1 MNMKN
6 SLQKR
11 TPVQNLQM
19 TVGTACAMGTAA
31 MMSTVMAYA
40 DVSTAIDKVFN
51 VGNQV
56 SNSIAKGL
64 TNVVVPIGIA
74 VFLYLLVRM
83 LLARK
88 NSLQK
93 RTPVQNLQMTVG
105 TACAMGTAAMMSTVM
120 AYADVSTAI
129 DKVFNVGNQVSNSI
143 AKGLT
148 NVVVPIG
155 IAVFLYLL
163 VRMLLASDPKDVQT
177 YKKRL
182 IVVAIIVVAAVAVP
196 GLMKVA
202 NELGGQ
208 INGELGGNNI
218 GGNNIGGNNI
228 GV

>member
-19 TVGTACAMGTAA
+19 AVGTACAMGTAT
-31 MMSTVMAYA
+31 MLSTVMAYA
-40 DVSTAIDKVFN
+40 VDSTANVSTAIDKVFS
-51 VGNQV
+51 VG
-56 SNSIAKGL
+56 S
-64 TNVVVPIGIA
+64 
-74 VFLYLLVRM
+74 
-83 LLARK
+83 
-88 NSLQK
+88 
-93 RTPVQNLQMTVG
+93 
-105 TACAMGTAAMMSTVM
+105 
-120 AYADVSTAI
+120 
-129 DKVFNVGNQVSNSI
+129 QVSNSI

-208 INGELGGNNI
+208 INGELGGKNI
-218 GGNNIGGNNI
+218 GSNNLGGNNI

>member
-11 TPVQNLQM
+11 IPVQNLQM
-19 TVGTACAMGTAA
+19 AVGTACAMGTAA

-74 VFLYLLVRM
+74 VFLYM
-83 LLARK
+83 
-88 NSLQK
+88 
-93 RTPVQNLQMTVG
+93 
-105 TACAMGTAAMMSTVM
+105 
-120 AYADVSTAI
+120 
-129 DKVFNVGNQVSNSI
+129 
-143 AKGLT
+143 
-148 NVVVPIG
+148 
-155 IAVFLYLL
+155 L

-182 IVVAIIVVAAVAVP
+182 IVVAIIVVAATRRKQPIRKGRSFTNQGTRPKNRYHTNRIRGSIPAITVSLLP
-196 GLMKVA
+196 
-202 NELGGQ
+202 
-208 INGELGGNNI
+208 
-218 GGNNIGGNNI
+218 
-228 GV
+228 

>member
-19 TVGTACAMGTAA
+19 AVGTACAMGTAA

-40 DVSTAIDKVFN
+40 DNVGNVGNAIDKVFN

-64 TNVVVPIGIA
+64 TNIVVPIGIA
-74 VFLYLLVRM
+74 VFLYM
-83 LLARK
+83 
-88 NSLQK
+88 
-93 RTPVQNLQMTVG
+93 
-105 TACAMGTAAMMSTVM
+105 
-120 AYADVSTAI
+120 
-129 DKVFNVGNQVSNSI
+129 
-143 AKGLT
+143 
-148 NVVVPIG
+148 
-155 IAVFLYLL
+155 L

-218 GGNNIGGNNI
+218 GG
-228 GV
+228 

>member
-19 TVGTACAMGTAA
+19 AVGTACAMGTAA

-40 DVSTAIDKVFN
+40 DNVGNAIDKVFK
-51 VGNQV
+51 VGDQV

-64 TNVVVPIGIA
+64 TNIVVPIGIA
-74 VFLYLLVRM
+74 VFLYM
-83 LLARK
+83 
-88 NSLQK
+88 
-93 RTPVQNLQMTVG
+93 
-105 TACAMGTAAMMSTVM
+105 
-120 AYADVSTAI
+120 
-129 DKVFNVGNQVSNSI
+129 
-143 AKGLT
+143 
-148 NVVVPIG
+148 
-155 IAVFLYLL
+155 L

-182 IVVAIIVVAAVAVP
+182 IVVAIIVVAAAAVP

-208 INGELGGNNI
+208 INGELV
-218 GGNNIGGNNI
+218 GNNI

>member
-19 TVGTACAMGTAA
+19 AVSTACAMGTAA

-40 DVSTAIDKVFN
+40 DNVGNAINKVFN

-64 TNVVVPIGIA
+64 TNIVVPIGIA
-74 VFLYLLVRM
+74 VFLYM
-83 LLARK
+83 
-88 NSLQK
+88 
-93 RTPVQNLQMTVG
+93 
-105 TACAMGTAAMMSTVM
+105 
-120 AYADVSTAI
+120 
-129 DKVFNVGNQVSNSI
+129 
-143 AKGLT
+143 
-148 NVVVPIG
+148 
-155 IAVFLYLL
+155 L

-182 IVVAIIVVAAVAVP
+182 IVVAIIVVAAAAVP

-208 INGELGGNNI
+208 INGELVGNNI
-218 GGNNIGGNNI
+218 GG
-228 GV
+228 

>member
-19 TVGTACAMGTAA
+19 AVSTACAMGTAA

-40 DVSTAIDKVFN
+40 DSADNVGNAIDKVFN
-51 VGNQV
+51 VGSQV
-56 SNSIAKGL
+56 SNSIARGL
-64 TNVVVPIGIA
+64 TNIVVPIGIA
-74 VFLYLLVRM
+74 VFLYM
-83 LLARK
+83 
-88 NSLQK
+88 
-93 RTPVQNLQMTVG
+93 
-105 TACAMGTAAMMSTVM
+105 
-120 AYADVSTAI
+120 
-129 DKVFNVGNQVSNSI
+129 
-143 AKGLT
+143 
-148 NVVVPIG
+148 
-155 IAVFLYLL
+155 L

-202 NELGGQ
+202 NELGSQ

-218 GGNNIGGNNI
+218 GS
-228 GV
+228 

>member
-19 TVGTACAMGTAA
+19 AVGTACAMGTAA

-40 DVSTAIDKVFN
+40 NVSDASDAIDKVFN
-51 VGNQV
+51 VG
-56 SNSIAKGL
+56 S
-64 TNVVVPIGIA
+64 
-74 VFLYLLVRM
+74 
-83 LLARK
+83 
-88 NSLQK
+88 
-93 RTPVQNLQMTVG
+93 
-105 TACAMGTAAMMSTVM
+105 
-120 AYADVSTAI
+120 
-129 DKVFNVGNQVSNSI
+129 QVSNSI

-208 INGELGGNNI
+208 INGELGGKNI
-218 GGNNIGGNNI
+218 GSNNI

>member
-11 TPVQNLQM
+11 IPVQNLQM
-19 TVGTACAMGTAA
+19 AVGTACAMGTAA

-40 DVSTAIDKVFN
+40 DASTANVSTAIDKVFN

-56 SNSIAKGL
+56 SASIAKGL

-74 VFLYLLVRM
+74 VFLYM
-83 LLARK
+83 
-88 NSLQK
+88 
-93 RTPVQNLQMTVG
+93 
-105 TACAMGTAAMMSTVM
+105 
-120 AYADVSTAI
+120 
-129 DKVFNVGNQVSNSI
+129 
-143 AKGLT
+143 
-148 NVVVPIG
+148 
-155 IAVFLYLL
+155 L

-208 INGELGGNNI
+208 INSELGGNNI
-218 GGNNIGGNNI
+218 GGK
-228 GV
+228 

>member
-19 TVGTACAMGTAA
+19 AVGTACAMGTAA

-40 DVSTAIDKVFN
+40 DNVGNAIDKVFN

-64 TNVVVPIGIA
+64 TNIVVPIGIA
-74 VFLYLLVRM
+74 VFLYM
-83 LLARK
+83 
-88 NSLQK
+88 
-93 RTPVQNLQMTVG
+93 
-105 TACAMGTAAMMSTVM
+105 
-120 AYADVSTAI
+120 
-129 DKVFNVGNQVSNSI
+129 
-143 AKGLT
+143 
-148 NVVVPIG
+148 
-155 IAVFLYLL
+155 L

-182 IVVAIIVVAAVAVP
+182 IVVAIIVVAAAAVP

-218 GGNNIGGNNI
+218 GSNNI

>member
-19 TVGTACAMGTAA
+19 AVGTACAMGTAA

-40 DVSTAIDKVFN
+40 DNVGNAIDKVFN

-64 TNVVVPIGIA
+64 TNIVVPIGIA
-74 VFLYLLVRM
+74 VFLYM
-83 LLARK
+83 
-88 NSLQK
+88 
-93 RTPVQNLQMTVG
+93 
-105 TACAMGTAAMMSTVM
+105 
-120 AYADVSTAI
+120 
-129 DKVFNVGNQVSNSI
+129 
-143 AKGLT
+143 
-148 NVVVPIG
+148 
-155 IAVFLYLL
+155 L

-202 NELGGQ
+202 NELGSQ
-208 INGELGGNNI
+208 INGELGGNKI
-218 GGNNIGGNNI
+218 GG
-228 GV
+228 

>member
-19 TVGTACAMGTAA
+19 AVGTACAMGTAT
-31 MMSTVMAYA
+31 MLSTVMAYA
-40 DVSTAIDKVFN
+40 DVSDAIDKVFK
-51 VGNQV
+51 VGSQV

-83 LLARK
+83 LLA
-88 NSLQK
+88 
-93 RTPVQNLQMTVG
+93 G
-105 TACAMGTAAMMSTVM
+105 
-120 AYADVSTAI
+120 
-129 DKVFNVGNQVSNSI
+129 
-143 AKGLT
+143 
-148 NVVVPIG
+148 
-155 IAVFLYLL
+155 
-163 VRMLLASDPKDVQT
+163 DPKDVQT

-202 NELGGQ
+202 NELGDQ
-208 INGELGGNNI
+208 INGELGGKSI
-218 GGNNIGGNNI
+218 D
-228 GV
+228 V

>member
-19 TVGTACAMGTAA
+19 AVGTACAMGTAT
-31 MMSTVMAYA
+31 MLSTVMAYA
-40 DVSTAIDKVFN
+40 DANVSTAID
-51 VGNQV
+51 
-56 SNSIAKGL
+56 
-64 TNVVVPIGIA
+64 T
-74 VFLYLLVRM
+74 
-83 LLARK
+83 
-88 NSLQK
+88 
-93 RTPVQNLQMTVG
+93 
-105 TACAMGTAAMMSTVM
+105 
-120 AYADVSTAI
+120 
-129 DKVFNVGNQVSNSI
+129 VFNVGNQVSNSI

-208 INGELGGNNI
+208 INSELGGNNI
-218 GGNNIGGNNI
+218 GG
-228 GV
+228 

>member
-19 TVGTACAMGTAA
+19 AVGTACAMGTAT
-31 MMSTVMAYA
+31 MLSTVMAYA
-40 DVSTAIDKVFN
+40 NVSTAIDKVFN
-51 VGNQV
+51 VG
-56 SNSIAKGL
+56 S
-64 TNVVVPIGIA
+64 
-74 VFLYLLVRM
+74 
-83 LLARK
+83 
-88 NSLQK
+88 
-93 RTPVQNLQMTVG
+93 
-105 TACAMGTAAMMSTVM
+105 
-120 AYADVSTAI
+120 
-129 DKVFNVGNQVSNSI
+129 QVSNSI

-163 VRMLLASDPKDVQT
+163 VRMLLASDPKDVQI

-202 NELGGQ
+202 NELGDQ

-218 GGNNIGGNNI
+218 G
-228 GV
+228 V

>member
-19 TVGTACAMGTAA
+19 AVGTACAMGTAA

-40 DVSTAIDKVFN
+40 DVSAN
-51 VGNQV
+51 
-56 SNSIAKGL
+56 
-64 TNVVVPIGIA
+64 
-74 VFLYLLVRM
+74 
-83 LLARK
+83 
-88 NSLQK
+88 
-93 RTPVQNLQMTVG
+93 
-105 TACAMGTAAMMSTVM
+105 
-120 AYADVSTAI
+120 VSTAI
-129 DKVFNVGNQVSNSI
+129 DKVFNVGNQVSNAI

-218 GGNNIGGNNI
+218 GG
-228 GV
+228 

>member
-19 TVGTACAMGTAA
+19 AVGTACAMGTAA

-40 DVSTAIDKVFN
+40 DNVGDAIDKVFN
-51 VGNQV
+51 VGSQV

-64 TNVVVPIGIA
+64 TNIVVPVGIA
-74 VFLYLLVRM
+74 VFLYM
-83 LLARK
+83 
-88 NSLQK
+88 
-93 RTPVQNLQMTVG
+93 
-105 TACAMGTAAMMSTVM
+105 
-120 AYADVSTAI
+120 
-129 DKVFNVGNQVSNSI
+129 
-143 AKGLT
+143 
-148 NVVVPIG
+148 
-155 IAVFLYLL
+155 L

-182 IVVAIIVVAAVAVP
+182 VVVAIIVVAAVAVP

-202 NELGGQ
+202 NELGDQ

-218 GGNNIGGNNI
+218 GS
-228 GV
+228 

>member
-19 TVGTACAMGTAA
+19 AVGTACAMGTAT
-31 MMSTVMAYA
+31 MLSTVVACA

-51 VGNQV
+51 VG
-56 SNSIAKGL
+56 S
-64 TNVVVPIGIA
+64 
-74 VFLYLLVRM
+74 
-83 LLARK
+83 
-88 NSLQK
+88 
-93 RTPVQNLQMTVG
+93 
-105 TACAMGTAAMMSTVM
+105 
-120 AYADVSTAI
+120 
-129 DKVFNVGNQVSNSI
+129 QVSNSI

-202 NELGGQ
+202 NELGDQ
-208 INGELGGNNI
+208 INGELGGK
-218 GGNNIGGNNI
+218 NIGGNNI

>member
-19 TVGTACAMGTAA
+19 AVGTACAMGTAA

-40 DVSTAIDKVFN
+40 DNVGNAIDKVFN

-64 TNVVVPIGIA
+64 TNIVVPIGIA
-74 VFLYLLVRM
+74 VFLYM
-83 LLARK
+83 
-88 NSLQK
+88 
-93 RTPVQNLQMTVG
+93 
-105 TACAMGTAAMMSTVM
+105 
-120 AYADVSTAI
+120 
-129 DKVFNVGNQVSNSI
+129 
-143 AKGLT
+143 
-148 NVVVPIG
+148 
-155 IAVFLYLL
+155 L

-182 IVVAIIVVAAVAVP
+182 IVAAVAVP

-218 GGNNIGGNNI
+218 GG
-228 GV
+228 

>member
-19 TVGTACAMGTAA
+19 AVGTACAMGTAA

-40 DVSTAIDKVFN
+40 DNVGNAIDKVFN

-64 TNVVVPIGIA
+64 TNIVVPIGIA
-74 VFLYLLVRM
+74 VFLYM
-83 LLARK
+83 
-88 NSLQK
+88 
-93 RTPVQNLQMTVG
+93 
-105 TACAMGTAAMMSTVM
+105 
-120 AYADVSTAI
+120 
-129 DKVFNVGNQVSNSI
+129 
-143 AKGLT
+143 
-148 NVVVPIG
+148 
-155 IAVFLYLL
+155 L

-202 NELGGQ
+202 NELGSQ

-218 GGNNIGGNNI
+218 SS
-228 GV
+228 

>member
-19 TVGTACAMGTAA
+19 AVGTACAMGTAT
-31 MMSTVMAYA
+31 MLSTVMAYADA
-40 DVSTAIDKVFN
+40 DVSTAIDKVFS
-51 VGNQV
+51 VG
-56 SNSIAKGL
+56 S
-64 TNVVVPIGIA
+64 
-74 VFLYLLVRM
+74 
-83 LLARK
+83 
-88 NSLQK
+88 
-93 RTPVQNLQMTVG
+93 
-105 TACAMGTAAMMSTVM
+105 
-120 AYADVSTAI
+120 
-129 DKVFNVGNQVSNSI
+129 QVSNSI

-208 INGELGGNNI
+208 INGELGGKNI
-218 GGNNIGGNNI
+218 GSNDIGSNNI

>member
-19 TVGTACAMGTAA
+19 AVGTACAMGTAT

-40 DVSTAIDKVFN
+40 DNVGNAIDKVFN

-64 TNVVVPIGIA
+64 TNIVVPIGIA
-74 VFLYLLVRM
+74 VFLYM
-83 LLARK
+83 
-88 NSLQK
+88 
-93 RTPVQNLQMTVG
+93 
-105 TACAMGTAAMMSTVM
+105 
-120 AYADVSTAI
+120 
-129 DKVFNVGNQVSNSI
+129 
-143 AKGLT
+143 
-148 NVVVPIG
+148 
-155 IAVFLYLL
+155 L

-202 NELGGQ
+202 NELLSL
-208 INGELGGNNI
+208 IHI
-218 GGNNIGGNNI
+218 
-228 GV
+228 

>member
-19 TVGTACAMGTAA
+19 AVGTACAMGTAA

-40 DVSTAIDKVFN
+40 DNVDNVGSAIDKVFK
-51 VGNQV
+51 VGTQV

-64 TNVVVPIGIA
+64 TNIVVPIGIA
-74 VFLYLLVRM
+74 VFLYM
-83 LLARK
+83 
-88 NSLQK
+88 
-93 RTPVQNLQMTVG
+93 
-105 TACAMGTAAMMSTVM
+105 
-120 AYADVSTAI
+120 
-129 DKVFNVGNQVSNSI
+129 
-143 AKGLT
+143 
-148 NVVVPIG
+148 
-155 IAVFLYLL
+155 L

-218 GGNNIGGNNI
+218 GS
-228 GV
+228 

>member
-19 TVGTACAMGTAA
+19 AVGTACAMGTAA

-40 DVSTAIDKVFN
+40 DNVGNAIDKVFN

-64 TNVVVPIGIA
+64 TNIVVPIGIA
-74 VFLYLLVRM
+74 VFLYM
-83 LLARK
+83 
-88 NSLQK
+88 
-93 RTPVQNLQMTVG
+93 
-105 TACAMGTAAMMSTVM
+105 
-120 AYADVSTAI
+120 
-129 DKVFNVGNQVSNSI
+129 
-143 AKGLT
+143 
-148 NVVVPIG
+148 
-155 IAVFLYLL
+155 L

-202 NELGGQ
+202 NELGSQ

-218 GGNNIGGNNI
+218 S
-228 GV
+228 V

>member
-11 TPVQNLQM
+11 IPVQNLQM
-19 TVGTACAMGTAA
+19 AVGTACAMGTAA
-31 MMSTVMAYA
+31 MMSTVMAYADVSTA

-64 TNVVVPIGIA
+64 TNVIVPIGIA
-74 VFLYLLVRM
+74 VFLYM
-83 LLARK
+83 
-88 NSLQK
+88 
-93 RTPVQNLQMTVG
+93 
-105 TACAMGTAAMMSTVM
+105 
-120 AYADVSTAI
+120 
-129 DKVFNVGNQVSNSI
+129 
-143 AKGLT
+143 
-148 NVVVPIG
+148 
-155 IAVFLYLL
+155 L

-218 GGNNIGGNNI
+218 GG
-228 GV
+228 

>member
-19 TVGTACAMGTAA
+19 AVGTACAMGTAA

-40 DVSTAIDKVFN
+40 DNVGNAIDKVFN

-64 TNVVVPIGIA
+64 TNIVVPIGIA
-74 VFLYLLVRM
+74 VFLYM
-83 LLARK
+83 
-88 NSLQK
+88 
-93 RTPVQNLQMTVG
+93 
-105 TACAMGTAAMMSTVM
+105 
-120 AYADVSTAI
+120 
-129 DKVFNVGNQVSNSI
+129 
-143 AKGLT
+143 
-148 NVVVPIG
+148 
-155 IAVFLYLL
+155 L

-202 NELGGQ
+202 NELGSQ
-208 INGELGGNNI
+208 INGELGGKNI
-218 GGNNIGGNNI
+218 GGQ
-228 GV
+228 

>member
-19 TVGTACAMGTAA
+19 AVGTACAMGTAA

-40 DVSTAIDKVFN
+40 DNVGNAIDKVFN

-64 TNVVVPIGIA
+64 TNIVVPIGIA
-74 VFLYLLVRM
+74 VFLYM
-83 LLARK
+83 
-88 NSLQK
+88 
-93 RTPVQNLQMTVG
+93 
-105 TACAMGTAAMMSTVM
+105 
-120 AYADVSTAI
+120 
-129 DKVFNVGNQVSNSI
+129 
-143 AKGLT
+143 
-148 NVVVPIG
+148 
-155 IAVFLYLL
+155 L

-182 IVVAIIVVAAVAVP
+182 IVVAIIVVAAAAVP

-208 INGELGGNNI
+208 INGELVGNNT
-218 GGNNIGGNNI
+218 

>member
-19 TVGTACAMGTAA
+19 AVGTACAMGTAA

-40 DVSTAIDKVFN
+40 DNVGNAIDKVFN
-51 VGNQV
+51 VGYQV

-64 TNVVVPIGIA
+64 TNIVVVPIGIA
-74 VFLYLLVRM
+74 VFLYM
-83 LLARK
+83 
-88 NSLQK
+88 
-93 RTPVQNLQMTVG
+93 
-105 TACAMGTAAMMSTVM
+105 
-120 AYADVSTAI
+120 
-129 DKVFNVGNQVSNSI
+129 
-143 AKGLT
+143 
-148 NVVVPIG
+148 
-155 IAVFLYLL
+155 L

-208 INGELGGNNI
+208 INGELGGKNI
-218 GGNNIGGNNI
+218 GSNNLGDNNL

>member
-19 TVGTACAMGTAA
+19 AVGTACAMGTAT
-31 MMSTVMAYA
+31 MLSTVMAYA
-40 DVSTAIDKVFN
+40 DVSTAAN
-51 VGNQV
+51 
-56 SNSIAKGL
+56 
-64 TNVVVPIGIA
+64 
-74 VFLYLLVRM
+74 
-83 LLARK
+83 
-88 NSLQK
+88 
-93 RTPVQNLQMTVG
+93 
-105 TACAMGTAAMMSTVM
+105 
-120 AYADVSTAI
+120 VSTAI
-129 DKVFNVGNQVSNSI
+129 DKVFNVGSQVSSSI

-208 INGELGGNNI
+208 INGELGGKNI
-218 GGNNIGGNNI
+218 GSNNI

>member
-19 TVGTACAMGTAA
+19 AVGTACAMGTAA

-40 DVSTAIDKVFN
+40 DNVGNAIDKVFN

-64 TNVVVPIGIA
+64 TNIVVPIGIA
-74 VFLYLLVRM
+74 VFLYM
-83 LLARK
+83 
-88 NSLQK
+88 
-93 RTPVQNLQMTVG
+93 
-105 TACAMGTAAMMSTVM
+105 
-120 AYADVSTAI
+120 
-129 DKVFNVGNQVSNSI
+129 
-143 AKGLT
+143 
-148 NVVVPIG
+148 
-155 IAVFLYLL
+155 L

-202 NELGGQ
+202 NELGSQ

-218 GGNNIGGNNI
+218 G
-228 GV
+228 V

>member
-19 TVGTACAMGTAA
+19 AVGTACAMGTAT
-31 MMSTVMAYA
+31 MLSTVMAYA
-40 DVSTAIDKVFN
+40 GVSDAIDKVFK
-51 VGNQV
+51 VG
-56 SNSIAKGL
+56 S
-64 TNVVVPIGIA
+64 
-74 VFLYLLVRM
+74 
-83 LLARK
+83 
-88 NSLQK
+88 
-93 RTPVQNLQMTVG
+93 
-105 TACAMGTAAMMSTVM
+105 
-120 AYADVSTAI
+120 
-129 DKVFNVGNQVSNSI
+129 QVSNSI

-163 VRMLLASDPKDVQT
+163 VRMLLASDPKDVQI

-202 NELGGQ
+202 NELGDQ
-208 INGELGGNNI
+208 INGELGGKNI
-218 GGNNIGGNNI
+218 GGDNLGGNSL

>member
-19 TVGTACAMGTAA
+19 AVGTACAMGTAA

-40 DVSTAIDKVFN
+40 DNVGNAIDKVFN

-56 SNSIAKGL
+56 STSIAKGL
-64 TNVVVPIGIA
+64 TNIVVPIGIA
-74 VFLYLLVRM
+74 VFLYM
-83 LLARK
+83 
-88 NSLQK
+88 
-93 RTPVQNLQMTVG
+93 
-105 TACAMGTAAMMSTVM
+105 
-120 AYADVSTAI
+120 
-129 DKVFNVGNQVSNSI
+129 
-143 AKGLT
+143 
-148 NVVVPIG
+148 
-155 IAVFLYLL
+155 L

-202 NELGGQ
+202 NELGSQ

-218 GGNNIGGNNI
+218 GGQ
-228 GV
+228 

>member
-19 TVGTACAMGTAA
+19 AVGTACAMGTAA

-40 DVSTAIDKVFN
+40 DNVGNAIDKVFN

-64 TNVVVPIGIA
+64 TNIVVPIGIA
-74 VFLYLLVRM
+74 VFLYM
-83 LLARK
+83 
-88 NSLQK
+88 
-93 RTPVQNLQMTVG
+93 
-105 TACAMGTAAMMSTVM
+105 
-120 AYADVSTAI
+120 
-129 DKVFNVGNQVSNSI
+129 
-143 AKGLT
+143 
-148 NVVVPIG
+148 
-155 IAVFLYLL
+155 L

-202 NELGGQ
+202 NELGSQ

-218 GGNNIGGNNI
+218 SG
-228 GV
+228 

>member
-19 TVGTACAMGTAA
+19 AVGTACAMGTAA

-40 DVSTAIDKVFN
+40 DNVDNVGNAIDKVFK

-64 TNVVVPIGIA
+64 TDIVVPIGIA
-74 VFLYLLVRM
+74 VFLYM
-83 LLARK
+83 
-88 NSLQK
+88 
-93 RTPVQNLQMTVG
+93 
-105 TACAMGTAAMMSTVM
+105 
-120 AYADVSTAI
+120 
-129 DKVFNVGNQVSNSI
+129 
-143 AKGLT
+143 
-148 NVVVPIG
+148 
-155 IAVFLYLL
+155 L

-208 INGELGGNNI
+208 INGELGGKNI
-218 GGNNIGGNNI
+218 GSNNI

>member
-19 TVGTACAMGTAA
+19 AVGTACAMGTAA

-40 DVSTAIDKVFN
+40 DN

-64 TNVVVPIGIA
+64 TNIVVPIGIA
-74 VFLYLLVRM
+74 VFLYM
-83 LLARK
+83 
-88 NSLQK
+88 
-93 RTPVQNLQMTVG
+93 
-105 TACAMGTAAMMSTVM
+105 
-120 AYADVSTAI
+120 
-129 DKVFNVGNQVSNSI
+129 
-143 AKGLT
+143 
-148 NVVVPIG
+148 
-155 IAVFLYLL
+155 L

-208 INGELGGNNI
+208 INSELGGNNI
-218 GGNNIGGNNI
+218 GG
-228 GV
+228 

>member
-19 TVGTACAMGTAA
+19 AVGTACAMGTAA

-40 DVSTAIDKVFN
+40 DNVGNVGNAIDKVFN

-64 TNVVVPIGIA
+64 TNIVVPIGIA
-74 VFLYLLVRM
+74 VFLYM
-83 LLARK
+83 
-88 NSLQK
+88 
-93 RTPVQNLQMTVG
+93 
-105 TACAMGTAAMMSTVM
+105 
-120 AYADVSTAI
+120 
-129 DKVFNVGNQVSNSI
+129 
-143 AKGLT
+143 
-148 NVVVPIG
+148 
-155 IAVFLYLL
+155 L

-208 INGELGGNNI
+208 INGELGGE
-218 GGNNIGGNNI
+218 NI

>member
-19 TVGTACAMGTAA
+19 AVGTACAMGTAA

-40 DVSTAIDKVFN
+40 DNVGNVGNAIDKVFN

-64 TNVVVPIGIA
+64 TNI
-74 VFLYLLVRM
+74 
-83 LLARK
+83 
-88 NSLQK
+88 
-93 RTPVQNLQMTVG
+93 
-105 TACAMGTAAMMSTVM
+105 
-120 AYADVSTAI
+120 
-129 DKVFNVGNQVSNSI
+129 
-143 AKGLT
+143 
-148 NVVVPIG
+148 VVPIG

-208 INGELGGNNI
+208 INGELGGKNI
-218 GGNNIGGNNI
+218 GSNNI

>member
-19 TVGTACAMGTAA
+19 AVGTACAMGTAA

-40 DVSTAIDKVFN
+40 DDSADVSAGVSNAIDKVFN

-56 SNSIAKGL
+56 SNSIA
-64 TNVVVPIGIA
+64 
-74 VFLYLLVRM
+74 R
-83 LLARK
+83 
-88 NSLQK
+88 
-93 RTPVQNLQMTVG
+93 
-105 TACAMGTAAMMSTVM
+105 
-120 AYADVSTAI
+120 
-129 DKVFNVGNQVSNSI
+129 
-143 AKGLT
+143 GLT

-218 GGNNIGGNNI
+218 GG
-228 GV
+228 

>member
-19 TVGTACAMGTAA
+19 AVGTACAMGTAA

-40 DVSTAIDKVFN
+40 DNVGNAIDKVFN

-64 TNVVVPIGIA
+64 TNIVVPISIA
-74 VFLYLLVRM
+74 VFLYM
-83 LLARK
+83 
-88 NSLQK
+88 
-93 RTPVQNLQMTVG
+93 
-105 TACAMGTAAMMSTVM
+105 
-120 AYADVSTAI
+120 
-129 DKVFNVGNQVSNSI
+129 
-143 AKGLT
+143 
-148 NVVVPIG
+148 
-155 IAVFLYLL
+155 L

-202 NELGGQ
+202 NEPGGQ

-218 GGNNIGGNNI
+218 VGGNNI